1 MMLLIALITSLVNA
15 QTLYR
20 DKVKEARVG
29 KNSGSCDLAPLNPP
43 AAYAAVCANIDTWTM
58 VPHDWQDDQGTYN
71 SLDGDG
77 TCKGWNQAKNNY
89 EGDDFWYWGDD
100 WPQKIAGGSGSEQM
114 ISQSAGTSG
123 CRNANRISGGSYE
136 IKGLGSV
143 QECTQRCMRA
153 LSTTESNREK
163 CRYFDW
169 YQPTGAAGAPTT
181 TLCHLYT
188 DCNGG
193 QVAADGWT
201 AYRLIDIYPAGFKY
215 YTLREFN
222 EPPTCIHVPN
232 SRNKKVEVMI
242 ETASKDSRVCIMD
255 GTDMGIGT
263 NNDVGNVKTC
273 DNGQLYAC
281 FTAAMPKVNGQNEDF
296 YFYIFCDGSCEAS
309 DVDLWVRIRVSDRT
323 WDSGKTDTESDIE
336 MWCEME
342 KGTQAG
348 VDTAGSISM
357 KNEFTWPSELLPD
370 YPAKFPFRISH
381 TEISSAPAASW
392 SAAVAFMLSMLA
404 LL

>member
-1 MMLLIALITSLVNA
+1 MMLLLIAFLTSLVNA
-15 QTLYR
+15 QMKYR
-20 DKVKEARVG
+20 DKVLQASRG
-29 KNSGSCDLAPLNPP
+29 KNSNSCVTTTSQPP

-58 VPHDWQDDQGTYN
+58 VPHDWQDEQGNYN
-71 SLDGDG
+71 TLDGDG
-77 TCKGWNQAKNNY
+77 TCKTSDETKNNY
-89 EGDDFWYWGDD
+89 EGEDFWYWGDD

-114 ISQSAGTSG
+114 ISASPGTSR
-123 CRNANRISGGSYE
+123 CRNRNPITGSNQLIE
-136 IKGLGSV
+136 GLGSV

-153 LSTTESNREK
+153 LTTTNNNREK

-169 YQPTGAAGAPTT
+169 YTPSSASIANGGASVTQ
-181 TLCHLYT
+181 CYLYT
-188 DCNGG
+188 SCWGSDP
-193 QVAADGWT
+193 ADGFT

-255 GTDMGIGT
+255 GNDMGIGT

-281 FTAAMPKVNGQNEDF
+281 FTAASPDQEDF

-381 TEISSAPAASW
+381 TEISSAPTASW